1 MSIQFALYI
10 AVPLLSLAIL
20 LALLRL
26 LFGPSAP
33 DRVIA
38 LDLIA
43 TFGIGVVT
51 IEALA
56 FDEPVFIDVA
66 LILALVAFL
75 GTVAFAYYLEK
86 GVK

>member
-1 MSIQFALYI
+1 MSIEFALYI

-20 LALLRL
+20 LALIRL
-26 LFGPSAP
+26 LIGPSAA

-38 LDLIA
+38 LDLMA

-56 FDEPVFIDVA
+56 FNEPVFIDVA